1 MPLNLPHY
9 QTVAPILKEAGIF
22 LRKSFGNV
30 EAIAQKSSSPADAV
44 TELDRQAETFIAE
57 RLNAYDPSIAFFGEE
72 HGGND
77 KVERFWLLD
86 PIDGTAHY
94 IRGNPFCTTMLA
106 LIESGQVTFSAIYNF
121 VTDELFAAA
130 KGQGSFCNEKAIH
143 VSNRVLSQAYLTYEI
158 KMDQGNNLQKWLDLQ
173 KRCVVFNTINCGF
186 EFSKVASGQIEGRV
200 CLNAFGKDWDYAP
213 GSLLVAEAGGVVRNI
228 GSESYDFRN
237 HSFTATTPQVYE
249 DLKKINWFN

>member
-1 MPLNLPHY
+1 MSLNLQHS
-9 QTVAPILKEAGIF
+9 QAVMPILKEAGVF
-22 LRKSFGNV
+22 LRQSFGSV
-30 EAIAQKSSSPADAV
+30 EAIAQKSDSPADAV

-57 RLNAYDPSIAFFGEE
+57 RLQKYDASIDFYGEE

-77 KVERFWLLD
+77 GAERYWLLD

-121 VTDELFAAA
+121 VTDEMFVAA
-130 KGQGSFCNEKAIH
+130 KGKGSFCNEKPIH
-143 VSNRVLSQAYLTYEI
+143 VSNRPLSQAYLTYEI

-173 KRCVVFNTINCGF
+173 KRCVLFNTINCGF
-186 EFSKVASGQIEGRV
+186 EFSKVASGKFEGRI
-200 CLNAFGKDWDYAP
+200 CLTPFGKDWDYAP
-213 GSLLVAEAGGVVRNI
+213 GALLVSEAGGVVRNI
-228 GSESYDFRN
+228 GSDSYDFHN

-249 DLKKINWFN
+249 DLKRLKWL